1 MLFLQLNLLL
11 MNYPSIFNDV
21 LGPVMRGPSSSH
33 CAASLRIGRICRDL
47 MDGKI
52 ENVLIEYDPM
62 GSLATTHKSQG
73 SDMGLFGG
81 FLGYEADDER
91 LVDYQKGIKAAGIQI
106 KIEITDIQ
114 EPHPNTYKIH
124 LFNASESHE
133 VVALSLGGG
142 MIEVIRMDGADVSM
156 AGDFCETLIYTSQP
170 DEIADYLTQTIEY
183 DEIFI
188 GRGHKPFVEVKS
200 QTFLPEVIE
209 QELIAMESV
218 EAVKKLNPVLPV
230 MSRKGLSVPF
240 ITAEEMLSFN
250 QEKNLSLWELALEY
264 ESQRGNISR
273 EEVFEKMRNLVRIM
287 QKSIDYGLLGTRF
300 KDRIL
305 GPQSM
310 NFQAGMNNKT
320 LIESAVLNQIIL
332 YVSAM
337 MEVKSA
343 MGVIIAAPTA
353 GACGALP
360 GAVLG
365 AVSALKLSED
375 DAIRAMLAAGMI
387 GVFIAA
393 HATFA
398 AEVGGCQAECG
409 SGSGMAAA
417 AIVTLGGGNLNQ
429 SLAAASMALQN
440 SLGMI
445 CDPVA
450 NRVEAPCLGK
460 NIMAASNALSM
471 ANLAL
476 ADYDHLIPLDEV
488 IDAMDKVGKSI
499 AHELRCT
506 GFGGLSATPTARAIE
521 ARLEGEEGLNE
532 AARRFKI
539 C

>member
-1 MLFLQLNLLL
+1 

-230 MSRKGLSVPF
+230 MSRKGL
-240 ITAEEMLSFN
+240 
-250 QEKNLSLWELALEY
+250 
-264 ESQRGNISR
+264 
-273 EEVFEKMRNLVRIM
+273 
-287 QKSIDYGLLGTRF
+287 
-300 KDRIL
+300 
-305 GPQSM
+305 
-310 NFQAGMNNKT
+310 
-320 LIESAVLNQIIL
+320 
-332 YVSAM
+332 
-337 MEVKSA
+337 
-343 MGVIIAAPTA
+343 
-353 GACGALP
+353 
-360 GAVLG
+360 
-365 AVSALKLSED
+365 
-375 DAIRAMLAAGMI
+375 
-387 GVFIAA
+387 
-393 HATFA
+393 
-398 AEVGGCQAECG
+398 
-409 SGSGMAAA
+409 
-417 AIVTLGGGNLNQ
+417 
-429 SLAAASMALQN
+429 
-440 SLGMI
+440 
-445 CDPVA
+445 
-450 NRVEAPCLGK
+450 
-460 NIMAASNALSM
+460 
-471 ANLAL
+471 
-476 ADYDHLIPLDEV
+476 
-488 IDAMDKVGKSI
+488 
-499 AHELRCT
+499 
-506 GFGGLSATPTARAIE
+506 
-521 ARLEGEEGLNE
+521 
-532 AARRFKI
+532 
-539 C
+539 